1 MLKYRFIPYFVIILV
16 VVNTAETQVPLDN
29 TPVWQ
34 SNIVTV
40 GREVTLCDVEKD
52 GDLDLV
58 IVNESPDNTI
68 HIYKNVEPFF
78 EYEPSWSID
87 CFGGVGASW
96 GDVDNDGDLDLA
108 VAAYQY
114 CYLYKNT
121 GDSLEH
127 TPSWTSSSEVGPFN
141 WVGWGDVDNDGDLD
155 LAAAGLFMYPRVF
168 YNNDG
173 ILGTFPS
180 WQAIDYS
187 IDDAGSWGDVDNDGD
202 LDLAVGALNL
212 LMPTRVYYNNSGFLE
227 NIASWTSPY
236 PLTCGLSWGDI
247 DGDGRI
253 DLVASCGY
261 ALTDTFNV
269 AWLNQGD
276 SLESIP
282 SWQSENY
289 AMGVRS
295 ALGDVDNDGDLDL
308 AVAVY
313 DSSQDIVYL
322 NTDGVFSSFPDWY
335 SSPDYNSWGIAWG
348 DVDADGIVSS
358 IDTLVGNGFRKL
370 YYFGNKRIP
379 LHCLDSIFIN
389 DIILP
394 QSDYCYNITSGW
406 VSLKNAPSNGDTIL
420 IYYKYSTDLD
430 LAISYGNEACAL
442 FQNTNVGIVET
453 KDIMGIS
460 GLHIFPNPFSRNTT
474 ITFLAHDE
482 NYTIEIFDISGKQVR
497 TLEPV
502 ATSTGKHRF
511 FWDGSDFSGKRLP
524 SGTYFCIAVS
534 QHVPLDR
541 VKVILLK

>member
-1 MLKYRFIPYFVIILV
+1 MI
-16 VVNTAETQVPLDN
+16 VNNAEAQVPLDHL
-29 TPVWQ
+29 PVWQ
-34 SNIVTV
+34 SNIVTT
-40 GREVTLCDVEKD
+40 GREVALCDIEKD

-58 IVNESPDNTI
+58 IANDSPDNTI
-68 HIYKNVEPFF
+68 QIYKNVGPFF
-78 EYEPSWSID
+78 EYEPSWYTD
-87 CFGGVGASW
+87 CFVAVGVNL

-108 VAAYQY
+108 VAAYQH

-121 GDSLEH
+121 GDSLER
-127 TPSWTSSSEVGPFN
+127 TPSWTSSFESWSFS

-155 LAAAGLFMYPRVF
+155 LAATGLFIYPRIY

-173 ILGTFPS
+173 ILGTLPS
-180 WQAIDYS
+180 WQAIDYN
-187 IDDAGSWGDVDNDGD
+187 IDNAGSWGDVDDDGD

-247 DGDGRI
+247 DGDGKI
-253 DLVASCGY
+253 DLAGSCGY

-269 AWLNQGD
+269 VWLNQGD

-295 ALGDVDNDGDLDL
+295 ALGDVDNDSDLDL

-322 NTDGVFSSFPDWY
+322 NTDGIFSSSPDWY
-335 SSPDYNSWGIAWG
+335 SSTDYNSWGIAWG
-348 DVDADGIVSS
+348 DIDADGIVSS

-379 LHCLDSIFIN
+379 IHSLDSIVV
-389 DIILP
+389 DGIILP
-394 QSDYCYNITSGW
+394 QSDYCYDISSGW
-406 VSLKNAPSNGDTIL
+406 ISLKDAPSNGDMIL
-420 IYYKYSTDLD
+420 IHYKYSTDLD
-430 LAISYGNEACAL
+430 LAISYSREACAL
-442 FQNTNVGIVET
+442 FQNTNVGIEEIDDRIAVS
-453 KDIMGIS
+453 D
-460 GLHIFPNPFSRNTT
+460 LNVFPNPFSRNTT
-474 ITFLAHDE
+474 FE
-482 NYTIEIFDISGKQVR
+482 YTTNTEKCYIEIFDISGCKVN
-497 TLEPV
+497 TLKN
-502 ATSTGKHRF
+502 GDKFGRIQRN
-511 FWDGSDFSGKRLP
+511 FWNGTDFSSKKLP
-524 SGTYFCIAVS
+524 SGIYFCQLVS
-534 QHVPLDR
+534 QHMPLDR